1 MPTNMRSSQ
10 IPPDFDQSLSMSTQP
25 NGTFP
30 DYAAEFRR
38 ISHGLLERKWII
50 VLCFVLC
57 LGAGGFYVFRAP
69 VLYSSVA
76 TIQVEQQE
84 RILKLQEPELNDYR
98 SLDFLQTVVQ
108 SLKSRTM
115 LERVLDTN
123 HLDNDSRFVDT
134 SRKQPS
140 RNDLIKAL
148 DNMISVKLRRGTRLI
163 DITVIHRDATLAAT
177 IANSLLQQYINEGS
191 ERHVDTAVAANE
203 FLNKEAKRLGSN
215 LGHSENAL
223 QAYKEDT
230 KASSLDERQ
239 NTVVAGLKEIS
250 TKLNEAKSARIK
262 AEVVY
267 NQVVELGTNISAL
280 MTLPDVGTDPN
291 VVSVQANLARAE
303 TDFAVLRQRYKEK
316 HPKYNQARSQIAE
329 LKKDLETQVL
339 KTADSLK
346 ANLEVQ
352 RAAER
357 AIGLALIAQEKS
369 ALELNKL
376 SIQYGVLAREV
387 ESDRALYESVL
398 SRMKETA
405 VTKDLSP
412 NVIRIIQTAYVPEK
426 PFSPKTILIFGLSG
440 IAGLFFGILT
450 ALGLMF
456 VDSSVKTVDES
467 ESRFRLPVL
476 AVINKTRAVKRK
488 KNPVVVS
495 ESAHSP
501 EAEAF
506 RSLRTSLSMLGR
518 VDERRIFLFTSA
530 VPSEGKTFCSVNY
543 AASLAQVGLKT
554 LLIDCDLRRPMVE
567 ISLLGQE
574 SISFGVTDYLTGQK
588 ALAEI
593 LQPTRLEN
601 LFFISGGTTA
611 PNPAEMI
618 AQGGL
623 VLLIEEALKE
633 FDRIVI
639 DSAPIHA
646 VSDTLLMVKSVQTV
660 CLVVK
665 AAATSGRSVS
675 RCIQLL
681 QGAGAPL
688 SGTILNQL
696 PVRRGLGYDSSDNY
710 YSYTYKGNYS
720 KDGVYG
726 KNGASGGQM
735 HGNVASRNGDNL
747 AAKGE
752 LSANGKR

>member
-1 MPTNMRSSQ
+1 MRAREN
-10 IPPDFDQSLSMSTQP
+10 PPASDQPLNLP
-25 NGTFP
+25 IHPDGAAP

-38 ISHGLLERKWII
+38 ISHALVELKWII
-50 VLCFVLC
+50 IIC
-57 LGAGGFYVFRAP
+57 LAICLAAGGYYILRAP
-69 VLYSSVA
+69 ILYSSVA

-84 RILKLQEPELNDYR
+84 RILKLEEPQLNDYHA
-98 SLDFLQTVVQ
+98 LDYLQTVAQ

-115 LERVLDTN
+115 LERVLDAN
-123 HLDNDSRFVDT
+123 HLDRDRRFVHTDRR
-134 SRKQPS
+134 SPS
-140 RNDLIKAL
+140 RSDLIKSL
-148 DNMISVKLRRGTRLI
+148 DDMINVKLRRGTRLI
-163 DITVIHRDATLAAT
+163 DITVIHRDAALAAT
-177 IANSLLQQYINEGS
+177 IANSLLQQYINEGA
-191 ERHVDTAVAANE
+191 ERHVDSAVAANE
-203 FLNKEAKRLGSN
+203 FLNKEAKRLGGK
-215 LGHSENAL
+215 LGESENAL
-223 QAYKEDT
+223 QAYKEST

-239 NTVVAGLKEIS
+239 NTVVTGLKEIS

-262 AEVVY
+262 AEVIY
-267 NQVVELGTNISAL
+267 NQVVELGTNVTAL
-280 MTLPDVGTDPN
+280 MTLPAVGSDPN
-291 VVSVQANLARAE
+291 VMTAQFNLAKAE

-316 HPKYNQARSQIAE
+316 HPKYIQARSQIAE
-329 LKKDLETQVL
+329 LKNDLEAAVL
-339 KTADSLK
+339 KTTGSLK
-346 ANLEVQ
+346 ANLEAE
-352 RAAER
+352 RAAEN
-357 AIGLALIAQEKS
+357 AVGSALSAQENA

-398 SRMKETA
+398 SRVKETA
-405 VTKDLSP
+405 VTKELSP
-412 NVIRIIQTAYVPEK
+412 SLIRVIQSAYVPEK

-440 IAGLFFGILT
+440 VAGLFLGILG
-450 ALGLMF
+450 ALALMF
-456 VDSSVKTVDES
+456 VDNSVKTVDES

-476 AVINKTRAVKRK
+476 AAINKTKAVRRR
-488 KNPVVVS
+488 KNPLVVS

-518 VDERRIFLFTSA
+518 VDERRVFLFTSA
-530 VPSEGKTFCSVNY
+530 VPQEGKTFCSVNY

-567 ISLLGQE
+567 FSLLGEE
-574 SISFGVTDYLTGQK
+574 STCFGVTDYLTGQK
-588 ALAEI
+588 ALAEVI
-593 LQPTRLEN
+593 QPSKLEN
-601 LFFISGGTTA
+601 LFFVSGGTTA

-665 AAATSGRSVS
+665 AAVTSGRSVS

-688 SGTILNQL
+688 SGMILNQM

-710 YSYTYKGNYS
+710 YSYTYKGKYS

-726 KNGASGGQM
+726 KPRAG
-735 HGNVASRNGDNL
+735 HGNNHETAISKNGHNSTADV
-747 AAKGE
+747 E
-752 LSANGKR
+752 LSSNRKR